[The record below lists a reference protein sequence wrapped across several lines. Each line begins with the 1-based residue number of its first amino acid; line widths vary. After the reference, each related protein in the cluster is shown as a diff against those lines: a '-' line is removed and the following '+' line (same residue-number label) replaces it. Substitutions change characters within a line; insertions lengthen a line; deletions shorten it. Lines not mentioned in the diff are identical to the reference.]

1 MGSSVDIEVEPAE
14 VGMDAARLA
23 GIDRHLAKYVDD
35 GRLAGWQVVVSRRGK
50 RVHSSTYG
58 QRDVEAGLP
67 VEQDTLWRIYS
78 MTKPVT
84 AVAAMSL
91 YEEGAFSLNDEV
103 AKYLPA
109 FADMRVYRGGPAD
122 NPTTV
127 PATEPMRMWHL
138 LTHTAGLTYG
148 FTKSSPVDEMYRLAG
163 SDFGQPPGM
172 DLAALCDLWASM
184 PLLFEPGTGWN
195 YSVASDVVG
204 RVIEVLTGKTLD
216 DVFTERVFAPLGM
229 TDTMWWVDASNAP
242 RLAALYAAVPGSP
255 QAFRYDEIGRGALKR
270 PSWLGGGG
278 GLISTAHDYDRF
290 TLMLLRGGE
299 LDGARILSPRTLAYM
314 TRNHLPGSAM
324 LTSLARGQFAETSY
338 DGMGFG
344 LGFGVLVDPV
354 PLKVPA
360 SAGEFTWGGAASTA
374 FWVDPV
380 EQITAAFYT
389 QLIPSSRWPI
399 RSELRQLVYTSLID

>member
-1 MGSSVDIEVEPAE
+1 MGSNVDIEVEPGE
-14 VGMDAARLA
+14 VGFDAARLA
-23 GIDRHLAKYVDD
+23 RIDRHLARYVDD

-58 QRDVEAGLP
+58 HRDLEAGLP

-78 MTKPVT
+78 MTKPIT
-84 AVAAMSL
+84 AVAAMQL

-103 AKYLPA
+103 STYLPA
-109 FADMRVYRGGPAD
+109 FADLRVYRGGPAE
-122 NPTTV
+122 NPKTV

-163 SDFGQPPGM
+163 SDFAQPPGM

-184 PLLFEPGTGWN
+184 PLLFEPGTSWN

-204 RVIEVLTGKTLD
+204 RVVEVLSGKPLD
-216 DVFTERVFAPLGM
+216 EYFTERILGPLGM
-229 TDTMWWVDASNAP
+229 TDTRWWVDEADAS
-242 RLAALYAAVPGSP
+242 RLAALYVPMPGTGQAV
-255 QAFRYDEIGRGALKR
+255 RYDAIGKGALHE

-290 TLMLLRGGE
+290 TRMLLGGGE
-299 LDGARILSPRTLAYM
+299 LDGTRVLSPRTLSYM
-314 TRNHLPGSAM
+314 TRNHLPGGAL
-324 LTSLARGQFAETSY
+324 LTSMARGQFAETSY
-338 DGMGFG
+338 EGMGFG

-354 PLKVPA
+354 ALKVPA

-374 FWVDPV
+374 FWVDPA

-389 QLIPSSRWPI
+389 QLLPSSTYAI
-399 RSELRQLVYTSLID
+399 RSELRQLVYTALVD

>member
-1 MGSSVDIEVEPAE
+1 MGSNMDIEVEPAE
-14 VGMDAARLA
+14 VGMDAKRLA
-23 GIDRHLAKYVDD
+23 GIDRHLARYVDN

-58 QRDVEAGLP
+58 QRDKEAGLP

-78 MTKPVT
+78 MTKPIT
-84 AVAAMSL
+84 AVAAMAL
-91 YEEGAFSLNDEV
+91 YEEGAFSLNDPV
-103 AKYLPA
+103 SRYLPA
-109 FADMRVYRGGPAD
+109 FADMRLYRDGPAD
-122 NPTTV
+122 NPKTV
-127 PATEPMRMWHL
+127 PATEPMKMWHL

-163 SDFGQPPGM
+163 SDFTQPAGM

-184 PLLFEPGTGWN
+184 PLLFEPGTSWN

-204 RVIEVLTGKTLD
+204 RVIEVLTGQRLD
-216 DVFTERVFAPLGM
+216 EVFTERILTPLGM
-229 TDTMWWVDASNAP
+229 SATTWWVDADNAD
-242 RLAALYAAVPGSP
+242 RLAALYAAVPGVP
-255 QAFRYDEIGRGALKR
+255 TALRYDEIGRGALHE

-278 GLISTAHDYDRF
+278 GLVSSAHDYDRF
-290 TLMLLRGGE
+290 TSMLLRGGE
-299 LDGARILSPRTLAYM
+299 LDGNRILSPRTLAYM
-314 TRNHLPGSAM
+314 TRNHLPGGQL
-324 LTSLARGQFAETSY
+324 LTALARGQFAETSF

-344 LGFGVLVDPV
+344 LGFGVCVDPV

-389 QLIPSSRWPI
+389 QLIPSSTYAV
-399 RSELRQLVYTSLID
+399 RSELRQLVYTSIVD